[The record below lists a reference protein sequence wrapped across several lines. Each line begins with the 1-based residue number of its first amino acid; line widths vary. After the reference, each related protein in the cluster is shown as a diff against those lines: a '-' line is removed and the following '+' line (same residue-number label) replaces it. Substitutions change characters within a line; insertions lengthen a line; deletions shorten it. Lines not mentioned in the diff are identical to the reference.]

1 MEKFSAELLS
11 KYLSQ
16 EKGNGELSKQ
26 IISLS
31 QLVAKRFTI
40 ILAAK
45 DPIHNSKSEE
55 IKDEMIQIAKEI
67 DIKTIIKE
75 AVQETSIYGDFLA
88 IPSIDNEG
96 LAVVKKA
103 ERKFTYKVVRYNND
117 PIYALVWTAISMN
130 RVEYRIREV
139 IDFTKVERSFIGQG
153 NRFIQ
158 AESFN
163 AQLPSG
169 IFVKELE
176 IHDLGVLPV
185 EQFFN
190 FDTLDFTQPSKQS
203 DLAAAPEIQAKLDNS
218 TFAWQREERN
228 NITRL
233 FLDQGY
239 LDGLNEQQQLQAMDA
254 DLFIGLDGTDS
265 KDGALPI
272 TVLQGDPK
280 LTMNQSAVETVLELA
295 SLVAGID
302 IGIKDTKGDGTA
314 TGIYM
319 GKGADIET
327 INMKLGTLQKH
338 LRRLMVKLY
347 HMKNGIKLDRK
358 TLLDF
363 DYDISI
369 VPNLMTDE
377 IAKTDTLIKQVQ
389 AGLISQVKAKMS
401 LDGISEELAEEELK
415 DAEILMPAVEGGG
428 QGEDKGGGNPSV
440 DQMAKGKAK

>member
-45 DPIHNSKSEE
+45 DPIHNSKSDE
-55 IKDEMIQIAKEI
+55 IKEEMIQIAKEI

-75 AVQETSIYGDFLA
+75 AVSETSIYGDFLA

-139 IDFTKVERSFIGQG
+139 IDFTKIERSFIGQG

-163 AQLPSG
+163 AQLPNG
-169 IFVKELE
+169 IFVKDLE

-190 FDTLDFTQPSKQS
+190 FDTLDFTQPSKQA
-203 DLAAAPEIQAKLDNS
+203 DLAPAPEIQSKLDNS

-327 INMKLGTLQKH
+327 INMKVGTLQKH

-415 DAEILMPAVEGGG
+415 DAEIQMPEVKGN
-428 QGEDKGGGNPSV
+428 GEDKGDGNPQVS
-440 DQMAKGKAK
+440 DMAKGKVA